1 MRVSVGAEE
10 KDEDTHN
17 PHTPLMTVPE
27 RKHFHS
33 WFNVSLV
40 REWEQEIEYN
50 YTQRQSLSNE
60 IVSH

>member
-1 MRVSVGAEE
+1 
-10 KDEDTHN
+10 
-17 PHTPLMTVPE
+17 
-27 RKHFHS
+27 
-33 WFNVSLV
+33 VSLV